1 MPLSTHT
8 DDDATKL
15 DITDVELQK
24 KAATKEAVDIFSKL
38 LKNYNMGSRYKSDNA
53 LQSFQIPTVLKVATE
68 EDTE

>member
-1 MPLSTHT
+1 VPLSTDT

-38 LKNYNMGSRYKSDNA
+38 LKNYNMGSRYKSDHA
-53 LQSFQIPTVLKVATE
+53 L
-68 EDTE
+68 